1 MAPLIFA
8 LPENEDLSAS
18 LATALGGDPGEAEI
32 RRFPDGESFV
42 RVLSDVKDREVICA
56 CTLHRPDDKLLP
68 LYFLARLLEELGAAR
83 VGLVAPYLAYMR
95 QDRRFHPG
103 EAVTSKLFAGL
114 ISDYFDWMVTVD
126 PHLHRLSNLNAIY
139 TIPAVSLHAAPLIS
153 DWIKA
158 NVDDPVLIG
167 PDGESEQWV
176 SQVAERAGAPFT
188 VLQKLRRGDNDV
200 EVSMPDVDA
209 YRDCTPVLV
218 DDIISTAHTMMET
231 IAHLKALGLVE
242 PVCIGVHAVFAGT
255 AFADLRA
262 SGAGRIVTCNTI
274 PHETNGVDVVPMVA
288 ERVRERLAD

>member
-8 LPENEDLSAS
+8 LPGNEDLSAS
-18 LATALGGDPGEAEI
+18 LADAINADAGEIEI
-32 RRFPDGESFV
+32 RRFPDGESYV

-68 LYFLARLLEELGAAR
+68 LYFLARLLNELGATR

-95 QDRRFHPG
+95 QDRRFHSG

-139 TIPAVSLHAAPLIS
+139 TIPAVSIHAAPLIS

-158 NVDDPVLIG
+158 NIDRPILIG

-176 SQVAERAGAPFT
+176 SQVAQQAGAPFT
-188 VLQKLRRGDNDV
+188 VLQKLRHGDSDV
-200 EVSMPDVDA
+200 EVSMPDVDE
-209 YRDCTPVLV
+209 YRDRTPVLV

-231 IAHLKALGLVE
+231 VAHLKALGLAA

-255 AFADLRA
+255 AYADLRA

-274 PHETNGVDVVPMVA
+274 PHETNRVDVVPIVA
-288 ERVRERLAD
+288 EQVRERLGD